1 MSWETTP
8 AIGIF
13 VRCAVSITSIYLLVR
28 LLREKITTTR
38 VSSAIAALMALG
50 VLWLAD
56 IEGATRLVFM
66 GLEIDRRVES
76 ARAILD
82 RLELVERTA
91 SETILRLQEIEEE
104 ASKTGTN
111 LSSLVERENKKFEIS
126 KLEKTAIDG
135 GRKSYERLRD
145 YDSSDDELNERAG
158 LAVLSVKRFY
168 IGTSK
173 TKGRQI
179 HRTGPSGERIEEKD
193 FETSWLIQDLKEN
206 SDWVVRT
213 RVAELLK
220 KRKAKGVPEALLNA
234 METDANLWVCR
245 EALRS
250 FESITGHKEIDV
262 FEFETKRPRRWYEE
276 HFEEV
281 AKRLS
286 SPAK

>member
-1 MSWETTP
+1 
-8 AIGIF
+8 
-13 VRCAVSITSIYLLVR
+13 
-28 LLREKITTTR
+28 
-38 VSSAIAALMALG
+38 MALG

-82 RLELVERTA
+82 RLELVEQTA
-91 SETILRLQEIEEE
+91 SDTILRLQEIEEE

-111 LSSLVERENKKFEIS
+111 LSSLVERENKKLEIS
-126 KLEKTAIDG
+126 KLEKAAIDG
-135 GRKSYERLRD
+135 DRKSYERLQD
-145 YDSSDDELNERAG
+145 YESSDDELNERAG

-173 TKGRQI
+173 TKGVQI

-193 FETSWLIQDLKEN
+193 IETSWLIQDLNESSN
-206 SDWVVRT
+206 WVVRA

-220 KRKAKGVPEALLNA
+220 KRKENGVPEALLNA

-245 EALRS
+245 EALQS
-250 FESITGHKEIDV
+250 FESITGYKEIDV
-262 FEFETKRPRRWYEE
+262 FDFEAKRPRKWYEE

-281 AKRLS
+281 AERLTN
-286 SPAK
+286 PAN